1 MSLCWLRDPF
11 RLRPW
16 LQIRGKS
23 SSACHIWST
32 SWREERGSIASAMF
46 CTGQASQHL
55 QWIYRLKGLKGSQ
68 GTPESWRS
76 SQFTAGRS
84 DWPRSAQ
91 GSAQVKQEGVIP
103 GLQAAGLT
111 NSDHFLEISDH
122 FLTSR
127 PNHLSSSKIVPFP
140 LQFWLKLLPFHHL
153 HKG

>member
-1 MSLCWLRDPF
+1 MERAAARAIFDQLPGERNVAPSLQPCFAPARPRNIYSESTDSRD
-11 RLRPW
+11 
-16 LQIRGKS
+16 
-23 SSACHIWST
+23 
-32 SWREERGSIASAMF
+32 
-46 CTGQASQHL
+46 
-55 QWIYRLKGLKGSQ
+55 LKGSQ